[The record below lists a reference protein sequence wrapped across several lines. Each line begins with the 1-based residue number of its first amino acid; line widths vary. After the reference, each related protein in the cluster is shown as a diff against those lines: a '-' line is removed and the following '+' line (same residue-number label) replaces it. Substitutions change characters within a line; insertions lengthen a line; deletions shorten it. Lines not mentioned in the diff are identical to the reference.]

1 VSALYPAGMSPEAER
16 LTFLRLQRVDLQLAA
31 EHLTTVTAA
40 LDGRSKEARMAKTM
54 RCHAVRVDELLR
66 DLGNFIITGRYA

>member
-16 LTFLRLQRVDLQLAA
+16 LTFLRLQRVDLDHAFEVLQAQS
-31 EHLTTVTAA
+31 TY
-40 LDGRSKEARMAKTM
+40 GRSQAARMAKKA
-54 RCHAVRVDELLR
+54 RENLRRVDELLR